1 MTFILDNGNRF
12 IRLREAV
19 GATAN
24 YLGEY
29 DFATIL
35 KRLALNFTGTIRIYF
50 PVFKVL
56 RDNMLD
62 SPRYNFHLYF
72 ELMIVCKP

>member
-35 KRLALNFTGTIRIYF
+35 KRLALNFKGIIRIYF

-62 SPRYNFHLYF
+62 SPRYNFHFYIF
-72 ELMIVCKP
+72 